1 MARYNIK
8 DFKYLY
14 NDKEITSEEYVNYLI
29 DDADYYGTKIGKTT
43 AKKIMAEDHMTAY
56 ERGSQEF
63 YLSGGGVLSIV
74 RNI

>member
-1 MARYNIK
+1 MARYRIT

-14 NDKEITSEEYVNYLI
+14 NDKEITQEEYVNYLI
-29 DDADYYGTKIGKTT
+29 DDASYCGTKISRTT
-43 AKKIMAEDHMTAY
+43 AKKLMTEDRMTAY

-63 YLSGGGVLSIV
+63 YLSGGGVISIV